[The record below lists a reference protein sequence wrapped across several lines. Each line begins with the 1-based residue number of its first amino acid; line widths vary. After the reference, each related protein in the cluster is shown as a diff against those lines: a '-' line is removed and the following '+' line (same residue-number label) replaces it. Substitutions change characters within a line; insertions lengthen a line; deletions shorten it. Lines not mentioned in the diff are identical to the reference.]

1 MTESEVKR
9 TTKITQG
16 RPETERNPDIR
27 FFIFERAIEG

>member
-9 TTKITQG
+9 TAKITQG
-16 RPETERNPDIR
+16 RPDTERNTDIR